1 MAKDAVFDTWQS
13 LGKGDRVMD
22 GSKENTLASGE
33 LVFKKGVVRSIDFD
47 KVKTVEDVKLIL
59 AAVNF
64 TWRNANPEA
73 IAHFLRVD
81 EE

>member
-1 MAKDAVFDTWQS
+1 LAKNAVFDTRQS
-13 LGKGDRVMD
+13 LGKGERVMD

-64 TWRNANPEA
+64 TWRNVNPEA